1 MTKNGGIEMKFK
13 FPTALS
19 ALAIGV
25 AASSALAHHSVWGVF
40 DPDDPFSLTG
50 VVTEVEWINPH
61 VFLHL
66 DVTDENGSVT
76 AWRLETVP
84 TAFMRRGGITKE
96 MLMGNGEPVSV
107 TGIVAHA
114 DSEMG
119 WIHRITYADGHFYQM
134 SNEGLDE
141 GASQPSVPEP

>member
-1 MTKNGGIEMKFK
+1 MKLQCRI
-13 FPTALS
+13 T
-19 ALAIGV
+19 LAVLAATVIV
-25 AASSALAHHSVWGVF
+25 ASSVLAHHSVWGVF
-40 DPDDPFSLTG
+40 NPDDRFSLTG
-50 VVTEVEWINPH
+50 VVTDIDWINPH

-66 DVTDENGSVT
+66 DVTDESGDVT
-76 AWRLETVP
+76 GWRLETVP
-84 TAFMRRGGITKE
+84 TAFMRRAGINQA
-96 MLMGNGEPVSV
+96 MLMGSGEPVSV

-114 DSEMG
+114 DPNMG

>member
-1 MTKNGGIEMKFK
+1 MKFQ

-19 ALAIGV
+19 IVIVGA
-25 AASSALAHHSVWGVF
+25 AASTALAHHSVWGVF
-40 DPDDPFSLTG
+40 DPDDPFALTG
-50 VVTEVEWINPH
+50 VVTEIDWINPH

-66 DVTDENGSVT
+66 DVTDERGAVT

-84 TAFMRRGGITKE
+84 TAFMRRAGINKA
-96 MLMGNGEPVSV
+96 MLMGDGEPVSV

-114 DSEMG
+114 DPNMG
-119 WIHRITYADGHFYQM
+119 WVHRITYADGHFYQK

>member
-1 MTKNGGIEMKFK
+1 MRFQ

-19 ALAIGV
+19 VLAAGL
-25 AASSALAHHSVWGVF
+25 AAGSSVLAHHSVWGVF
-40 DPDDPFSLTG
+40 NPDDSFSLTG

-66 DVTDENGSVT
+66 DVTDEDGNVT
-76 AWRLETVP
+76 AWRLETLP
-84 TAFMRRGGITKE
+84 TAFMRKAGINRA
-96 MLMGNGEPVSV
+96 MLMGDGEPIVV

-114 DSEMG
+114 DPNMG
-119 WIHRITYADGHFYQM
+119 WIHRITYSDGHFYQL

-141 GASQPSVPEP
+141 GSSQPSVPEP

>member
-1 MTKNGGIEMKFK
+1 MKLQCRI
-13 FPTALS
+13 T
-19 ALAIGV
+19 LAVLAAGV
-25 AASSALAHHSVWGVF
+25 IAASSVLAHHSVWGVF
-40 DPDDPFSLTG
+40 NPDDRFSLTG
-50 VVTEVEWINPH
+50 VVTDIDWINPH

-66 DVTDENGSVT
+66 DVTDESGNAT

-84 TAFMRRGGITKE
+84 TAFMRRAGINQA
-96 MLMGNGEPVSV
+96 MLMGSGEPVSV

-114 DSEMG
+114 DPNMG

>member
-1 MTKNGGIEMKFK
+1 MKLQ

-19 ALAIGV
+19 IVIVGA
-25 AASSALAHHSVWGVF
+25 AASTALAHHSVWGVF
-40 DPDDPFSLTG
+40 DPDDPFALTG
-50 VVTEVEWINPH
+50 VVTEVDWINPH

-66 DVTDENGSVT
+66 DVTDEQGAVT
-76 AWRLETVP
+76 AWQLETVP
-84 TAFMRRGGITKE
+84 TAFMRRAGINKA
-96 MLMGNGEPVSV
+96 MLMGDGEPVTV

-114 DSEMG
+114 DPNMG
-119 WIHRITYADGHFYQM
+119 WVHRITYADGHFYQM

>member
-1 MTKNGGIEMKFK
+1 MKFP
-13 FPTALS
+13 FPTAVS
-19 ALAIGV
+19 IMIVGA
-25 AASSALAHHSVWGVF
+25 AASTALAHHSVWGVF
-40 DPDDPFSLTG
+40 DPDDPFALTG
-50 VVTEVEWINPH
+50 VVTEIDWINPH

-66 DVTDENGSVT
+66 DVTDEQGAVT

-84 TAFMRRGGITKE
+84 TAFMRRAGINKA
-96 MLMGNGEPVSV
+96 MLMGGGESVTV

-114 DSEMG
+114 DPNMG
-119 WIHRITYADGHFYQM
+119 WVHRITYADGHFYQM

>member
-1 MTKNGGIEMKFK
+1 MKFQ

-19 ALAIGV
+19 VLAAGV
-25 AASSALAHHSVWGVF
+25 AAASSALAHHSVWGVF
-40 DPDDPFSLTG
+40 NPDDKFSLSG
-50 VVTEVEWINPH
+50 VLTEVEWINPH

-66 DVTDENGSVT
+66 DVTDEDGTVT

-84 TAFMRRGGITKE
+84 TAFMRRAGINKA
-96 MLMGNGEPVSV
+96 MLMGSGESVAV

-114 DSEMG
+114 DSNMG